1 MSGTESVDEN
11 FMAVL
16 GTNQLSAF
24 FYDCVDQSIMIRIG
38 IFLQS
43 QMPRL
48 LQTITGLY
56 FRNAWEVI
64 QCIVSMSIRYS
75 DLPKDILF
83 LYIIWLRLENYG
95 PRSFPIAIFW
105 ILLSSIIATETLHCF
120 TIMTRSS
127 TLAHIGRKTLTL
139 FLTPLMPA
147 LYLYKYLK
155 FKLTVQKLRRRN
167 INNQHVDNKIENC
180 ELKCLEL
187 QLLNA
192 EMQCTEN
199 VLENFIQFTILII
212 MISLSKTATRTV
224 ENIEAIFVG
233 KNELL
238 GYILAAFSFV
248 SIVRGQLAFLKAS
261 KNGCLGLKGTL
272 LVVPYF
278 ALGTC
283 SR

>member
-1 MSGTESVDEN
+1 
-11 FMAVL
+11 
-16 GTNQLSAF
+16 
-24 FYDCVDQSIMIRIG
+24 
-38 IFLQS
+38 
-43 QMPRL
+43 
-48 LQTITGLY
+48 
-56 FRNAWEVI
+56 
-64 QCIVSMSIRYS
+64 
-75 DLPKDILF
+75 
-83 LYIIWLRLENYG
+83 
-95 PRSFPIAIFW
+95 
-105 ILLSSIIATETLHCF
+105 
-120 TIMTRSS
+120 MTRSS